1 MILFKLALRNLAR
14 SRKNSLVL
22 IALVAVGVCL
32 FVLGDAI
39 LAQATG
45 GIRDE
50 FQNAYTGDIAIRAK
64 FERKFG
70 VFGFSMPMIG
80 EYEEMP
86 SLPQT
91 PEVKRLLAATPGV
104 ESFASLVSGA
114 ALLEGP
120 SGYQAKLPVFGVDG
134 PSYFH
139 LFPGLRFSL
148 GEAPGSA
155 PGGGEA
161 WIVLP
166 RSRADEIEKAEGRKL
181 ALGDSMQFTMASG
194 SAFTIRAVRL
204 AGIVETP
211 TKGNEETAAVYTD
224 PSTLRA
230 LLGLPLGTEVAGVPA
245 AAATSDTEADLASMF
260 AAPDT
265 SATAASGPTGVD
277 LVEHYLDQE
286 TTSLRVDPEKGAWHF
301 VLVRSKPEV
310 PQAPTLREINRSLKA
325 AGIQAE
331 AVDWLSVAGLNASLL
346 FLLKTVFEIGIG
358 VLAAIVVLVLT
369 NGLAFSVM
377 EQTREI
383 GTMRAMGAQRS
394 FVSRL
399 YFLQSLLL
407 VLAGAALGSG
417 FAYLILA
424 AIGRVGIPITNSYLF
439 MLFGVSLLKPAFS
452 DFSLLYSFAG
462 AVVVAAAASLYP
474 IHMATK
480 LTVAQTMEAE

>member
-14 SRKNSLVL
+14 TRKNSLVL

-39 LAQATG
+39 LAQAAG

-91 PEVKRLLAATPGV
+91 PEVKRLLAATAGV

-120 SGYQAKLPVFGVDG
+120 GGYQAKLPVFGVDG

-139 LFPGLRFSL
+139 LFPDLRFSL
-148 GEAPGSA
+148 GSA

-224 PSTLRA
+224 PTTLRA
-230 LLGLPLGTEVAGVPA
+230 LLGLPLGTEVAGAPA
-245 AAATSDTEADLASMF
+245 AAAKADAAADIESLF
-260 AAPDT
+260 AAPDA
-265 SATAASGPTGVD
+265 SVAAASGPTGVE
-277 LVEHYLDQE
+277 LAEHYLDQE

-301 VLVRSKPEV
+301 VLVRSKPQV
-310 PQAPTLREINRSLKA
+310 PMALTLREINRALKA

-369 NGLAFSVM
+369 NGLAFAVM
-377 EQTREI
+377 EQTKEI

-417 FAYLILA
+417 AAYLILSG
-424 AIGRVGIPITNSYLF
+424 IGRVGIPITNSYLF
-439 MLFGVSLLKPAFS
+439 MLFGVSLLKPTFS
-452 DFSLLYSFAG
+452 AVSLLYSFAG
-462 AVVVAAAASLYP
+462 AAVVAAAASLYP
-474 IHMATK
+474 IHLATK

>member
-39 LAQATG
+39 LAQAAG

-86 SLPQT
+86 PLPQT

-104 ESFASLVSGA
+104 ECFASLVSGA

-120 SGYQAKLPVFGVDG
+120 GGYQSKLPVFGVDG

-139 LFPGLRFSL
+139 LFPDLRFSL
-148 GEAPGSA
+148 GSA
-155 PGGGEA
+155 PGGAEA

-166 RSRADEIEKAEGRKL
+166 RSRAEEIEKAEGRKL

-224 PSTLRA
+224 PTTLRA
-230 LLGLPLGTEVAGVPA
+230 LLGLPLGTELAGTPA
-245 AAATSDTEADLASMF
+245 ASARADAAADIESLFS
-260 AAPDT
+260 APDA
-265 SATAASGPTGVD
+265 SVAAASGPTG
-277 LVEHYLDQE
+277 LELAEQYLGQE

-301 VLVRSKPEV
+301 VLVRAKPQV
-310 PQAPTLREINRSLKA
+310 PQAITLREINRELKA

-369 NGLAFSVM
+369 NGLAFAVM
-377 EQTREI
+377 EQTKEI

-399 YFLQSLLL
+399 YFLQSLAL

-417 FAYLILA
+417 AAYLILA

-439 MLFGVSLLKPAFS
+439 MLFGVSLLRPSFS
-452 DFSLLYSFAG
+452 AVSLLYSFAG
-462 AVVVAAAASLYP
+462 AALVAAAASLYP
-474 IHMATK
+474 IHLATK

>member
-1 MILFKLALRNLAR
+1 MILFKLAFRNLAR

-32 FVLGDAI
+32 FVLGDAV

-50 FQNAYTGDIAIRAK
+50 FQNAYTGDIAVRAK

-86 SLPQT
+86 PLPQT
-91 PEVKRLLAATPGV
+91 PEVKKLLAATPGV
-104 ESFASLVSGA
+104 DNFASLVSGA
-114 ALLEGP
+114 ALLEG
-120 SGYQAKLPVFGVDG
+120 SGGYQAKVPVFGVDG

-139 LFPGLRFSL
+139 LFPDLRFSL
-148 GEAPGSA
+148 GSA
-155 PGGGEA
+155 PGNGDA
-161 WIVLP
+161 WLVLP
-166 RSRADEIEKAEGRKL
+166 RSRADEIEKTEHRKL
-181 ALGDSMQFTMASG
+181 TLGDTMQFTMASG
-194 SAFTIRAVRL
+194 SAFTIRVVRL
-204 AGIVETP
+204 IGIVETP

-224 PSTLRA
+224 PTTLRA
-230 LLGLPLGTEVAGVPA
+230 LLGLPLGTEVAGFPV
-245 AAATSDTEADLASMF
+245 ATTKSNAEVDIESMF
-260 AAPDT
+260 DAPDA

-277 LVEHYLDQE
+277 LVAHYLDQE

-301 VLVRSKPEV
+301 VLVRAKPQI
-310 PQAPTLREINRSLKA
+310 PQAVTLGTINRSLKA

-346 FLLKTVFEIGIG
+346 YLLKTVFEIGIG
-358 VLAAIVVLVLT
+358 VLSAIVVLVLT

-377 EQTREI
+377 EQTKEI

-399 YFLQSLLL
+399 YFLQSFLL

-417 FAYLILA
+417 AAYLLLA
-424 AIGRVGIPITNSYLF
+424 AIGRGGIPITNSYLF

-452 DFSLLYSFAG
+452 GVSLLYSLGG
-462 AVVVAAAASLYP
+462 ALVVAAAASLYP
-474 IHMATK
+474 IHLATR